1 MDNSNLLYLI
11 GMVDSKI
18 TKYHQ
23 IQCLKQVI
31 PYCKD
36 QLLKN
41 DVPYMT
47 QIVANYND
55 GIVYFSTS
63 VLDPIAPFR
72 TLFSEYKDDAYKLI
86 FLYRLIAALVD
97 IDNHINY
104 DLNPEDASCWGLKS
118 ATQLLMN
125 HQDQFLSMPL
135 YTMVLKQVVDEYC
148 SGSLKG
154 IHGKDLSYLKKLK
167 FKCDDCDDPGF
178 GITMVTI

>member
-1 MDNSNLLYLI
+1 MDNSNLLQLI

-18 TKYHQ
+18 TKYRQ

-41 DVPYMT
+41 DVPHMM
-47 QIVANYND
+47 QIVADYND

-63 VLDPIAPFR
+63 VWDPIAPFH
-72 TLFSEYKDDAYKLI
+72 TLIEQYKDDVYKLI

-97 IDNHINY
+97 IDNHISY
-104 DLNPEDASCWGLKS
+104 DLNPKDISCWGLES
-118 ATQLLMN
+118 ATRLLMN
-125 HQDQFLSMPL
+125 HREQFLSMPL
-135 YTMVLKQVVDEYC
+135 YTMVLKQMVDEYY

-154 IHGKDLSYLKKLK
+154 IYGKDLSYLKKLQ
-167 FKCDDCDDPGF
+167 FECDDCDDPES
-178 GITMVTI
+178 GIMMVTI